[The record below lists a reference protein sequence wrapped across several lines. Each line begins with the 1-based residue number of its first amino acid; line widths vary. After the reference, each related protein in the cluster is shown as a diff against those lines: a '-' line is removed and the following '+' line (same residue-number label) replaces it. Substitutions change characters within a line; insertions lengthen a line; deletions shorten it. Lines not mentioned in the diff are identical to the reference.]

1 VERDPEAAFRRTA
14 LVLAILLFSV
24 IAGWN
29 LSNLG
34 AILARAEP
42 HRSLRLAVA
51 ASSLSLGTV
60 AVALLVRDLRGGRIP
75 HSIALMPAWLVFGLD
90 LVDSYFFTNDPL
102 SQTGV
107 TAVTV
112 GAGRPGAPSW
122 PSRGGPPREEIR
134 LRRPGRDH
142 VRDDPVRGLGVLA
155 TSGLPPGAGLPGWQS
170 WESSDAPSPRVPS
183 GP

>member
-1 VERDPEAAFRRTA
+1 MERDPQAAFRRTA

-29 LSNLG
+29 LSNLR

-42 HRSLRLAVA
+42 HRTLRLAVA

-90 LVDSYFFTNDPL
+90 LVDSYFFTNRIL
-102 SQTGV
+102 FLVTGL
-107 TAVTV
+107 TAVV
-112 GAGRPGAPSW
+112 
-122 PSRGGPPREEIR
+122 
-134 LRRPGRDH
+134 L
-142 VRDDPVRGLGVLA
+142 GL
-155 TSGLPPGAGLPGWQS
+155 AGL
-170 WESSDAPSPRVPS
+170 ALLARAFRRRTAA
-183 GP
+183 